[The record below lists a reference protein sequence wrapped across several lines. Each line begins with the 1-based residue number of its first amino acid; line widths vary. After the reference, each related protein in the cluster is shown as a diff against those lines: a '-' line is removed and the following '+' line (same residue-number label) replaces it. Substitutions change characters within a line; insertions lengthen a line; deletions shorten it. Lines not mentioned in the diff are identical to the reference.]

1 MGFMRIEPENNGVSI
16 VLVGSLN
23 AAIFHPS
30 WFVANDL
37 LKKDDIV
44 NVEVELINKN
54 FAIFK
59 VGNWLR
65 IQVEPNRFIADTSEP
80 PFIRLHDLVVR
91 TFREVLNQTP
101 IFQMGINRRVHFNVG
116 DEETRNK
123 IGKML
128 APQEAWGEWANNIKG
143 SKDKKHGGMTS
154 LSMMESD
161 LDDREIGQIIA
172 QVAPSQL
179 IKNHAGIFMNINDHY
194 EIPKDDSLAGST
206 KIMDILERQ
215 YELSIKRSE
224 WIIDQIMAL
233 KEKV

>member
-1 MGFMRIEPENNGVSI
+1 MVFMRIEPENNGVSI

-37 LKKDDIV
+37 LKKDEIA
-44 NVEVELINKN
+44 NVDLEIINRD

-65 IQVEPNRFIADTSEP
+65 IQVEPNRFIAETSEP

-91 TFREVLNQTP
+91 TFREVLIHTP
-101 IFQMGINRRVHFNVG
+101 IFQIGINRLVHFNVG

-128 APQEAWGEWANNIKG
+128 APQEAWGEWAKDIAG
-143 SKDKKHGGMTS
+143 SKDKKHGGMTA
-154 LSMMESD
+154 LSMMQSD
-161 LDDREIGQIIA
+161 LDDREIGQILA

-179 IKNHAGIFMNINDHY
+179 D
-194 EIPKDDSLAGST
+194 
-206 KIMDILERQ
+206 
-215 YELSIKRSE
+215 
-224 WIIDQIMAL
+224 
-233 KEKV
+233 